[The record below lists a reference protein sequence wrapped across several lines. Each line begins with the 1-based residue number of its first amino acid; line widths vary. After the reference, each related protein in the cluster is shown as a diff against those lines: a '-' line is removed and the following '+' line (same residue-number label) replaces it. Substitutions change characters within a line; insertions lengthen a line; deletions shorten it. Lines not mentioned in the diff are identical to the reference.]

1 MKQEDFLP
9 KNTYNGKI
17 TLNHADKVQDDLL
30 LGIGDLN
37 KDTKPENV
45 GKKIKNEILLMA

>member
-1 MKQEDFLP
+1 MKQKDFLP
-9 KNTYNGKI
+9 KNIYNGEI